1 MKRKIIP
8 VLIGCALSFSGLAAQ
23 PTAERY
29 VVSFPEGS
37 HVSYSGAF
45 ASAFPNGL
53 PVGIGSGLLF
63 TGKQGDALTFATVT
77 DRGPN
82 ADAPKMGKN
91 EAKIFVTPDF
101 APLLMT
107 IRVQNGKAE
116 ATDARPLHDDKGEIN
131 GLPLQSGVIGSTN
144 EVAFSDTLKVLK
156 GDNRGLDTEGI
167 TPDGKGGYWLC
178 DEYGPFLIN
187 VDSKGKILAVH
198 GPQAAEGE
206 KSVAG
211 GLPNII
217 KWRQPNRGFEG
228 LTRMP
233 DGRIIAAVQSTLD
246 IDGKSKKKALF
257 TRLVSFDPA
266 SGKYKCEYC
275 LSSFTQEEAEKAN
288 PKAAEAL
295 NGEDDAAGAQ
305 EASDAQKESSTE
317 ETKGETEQGEAV
329 VYTCPNCGA
338 EIVTDATTAA
348 TYCFYCHNPVVLSGR
363 LSGEYMPDFVLPFK
377 ISKEQAIEKFLSF
390 ARKKRFI
397 PKDFFEKNQVQKMT
411 GVYFPYWIYG
421 GDFET
426 DYMARGRK
434 VRVWQ
439 TGDVEYTETSIYDV
453 RREGEVRVD
462 GLSRN
467 ALNKADRDLIECVQ
481 PYRLEEM
488 QPFSMG
494 YLSGFQAEKRDIEQ
508 AQIAPELKKELET
521 MARGAMR
528 NEANEY
534 ISLEQEKMKLSPKRE
549 DWRYV
554 LFPVWTLTYPGK
566 DGKVYYYAMNGQT
579 GTINGDF
586 PFERKK
592 ALLTSVVSALFV
604 LIFMLVGGYFS

>member
-37 HVSYSGAF
+37 HVKYSGAF
-45 ASAFPNGL
+45 AAMRFRTDSG
-53 PVGIGSGLLF
+53 GIGSGLLF

-144 EVAFSDTLKVLK
+144 EVAFSDTLKILK

-187 VDSKGKILAVH
+187 VDSKGKILAIH
-198 GPQAAEGE
+198 GPQARKG
-206 KSVAG
+206 KSIAG

-246 IDGKSKKKALF
+246 IDGKSKKQALF

-266 SGKYKCEYC
+266 TGKTAMYGYPIDSAAYSKNSDAKIGDIVALDDQHILLIEQGSDKNDGMRNLIYKVD
-275 LSSFTQEEAEKAN
+275 LSK
-288 PKAAEAL
+288 
-295 NGEDDAAGAQ
+295 
-305 EASDAQKESSTE
+305 ASDL
-317 ETKGETEQGEAV
+317 
-329 VYTCPNCGA
+329 
-338 EIVTDATTAA
+338 TA
-348 TYCFYCHNPVVLSGR
+348 FDKP
-363 LSGEYMPDFVLPFK
+363 GEYPEFDD
-377 ISKEQAIEKFLSF
+377 EKTLAQRGITLAAKTQVVDL
-390 ARKKRFI
+390 ARWAGSRRR
-397 PKDFFEKNQVQKMT
+397 PK
-411 GVYFPYWIYG
+411 G
-421 GDFET
+421 
-426 DYMARGRK
+426 
-434 VRVWQ
+434 
-439 TGDVEYTETSIYDV
+439 
-453 RREGEVRVD
+453 
-462 GLSRN
+462 
-467 ALNKADRDLIECVQ
+467 
-481 PYRLEEM
+481 
-488 QPFSMG
+488 
-494 YLSGFQAEKRDIEQ
+494 
-508 AQIAPELKKELET
+508 
-521 MARGAMR
+521 
-528 NEANEY
+528 
-534 ISLEQEKMKLSPKRE
+534 
-549 DWRYV
+549 WR
-554 LFPVWTLTYPGK
+554 
-566 DGKVYYYAMNGQT
+566 
-579 GTINGDF
+579 
-586 PFERKK
+586 
-592 ALLTSVVSALFV
+592 
-604 LIFMLVGGYFS
+604 